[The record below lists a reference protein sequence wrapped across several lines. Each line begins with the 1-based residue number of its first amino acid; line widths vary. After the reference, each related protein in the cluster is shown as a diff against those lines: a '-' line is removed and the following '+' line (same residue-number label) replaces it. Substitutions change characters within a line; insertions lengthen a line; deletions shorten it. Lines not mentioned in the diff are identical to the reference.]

1 MLASRK
7 AGVSNRA
14 NNGCMRP
21 PPTPAKPK
29 LPHKTPL
36 LQQLGPGLVTG
47 AADDD
52 PSGIATYSQAGAQYG
67 YGMLWTVLFTTPLM
81 IGIQVVSAR
90 IGRVTG
96 HGLAAN
102 IRDHYPQP
110 VLIAIVSMLIMAN
123 TLNIAADLAAMA
135 AALELVAGGPSKL
148 YIIGF
153 ALLSLTLQ
161 IFIPFPRYSP
171 ILKWLTLALF
181 AYVGTILIIDVPWS
195 EALRGLLL
203 PQLTFNKEYAALL
216 VGVLGTTISPYLFF
230 WQATQEMEEQRA
242 TPGEEALRDAPEQ
255 AAEHLKRITIDTYIG
270 MIFSNLVAFFIML
283 ATAVTLHGH
292 GVIDIQSSAQ
302 AAEAL
307 RPVAGEFAFLLFA
320 LGIIGTGMLAVPV
333 LAGSAAYAVA
343 ESFRWPIGLGLT
355 LIEARGFYAILIA
368 ATVIGVAIDFSGI
381 DPIKSLLLSAIVN
394 GVISVPIMVLMM
406 RLAVKPAVMGPF
418 VIKKKLKWLG
428 WAATLVMAAASA
440 LMFALMV

>member
-1 MLASRK
+1 MQQTQ
-7 AGVSNRA
+7 
-14 NNGCMRP
+14 
-21 PPTPAKPK
+21 PPT
-29 LPHKTPL
+29 HRTGGSGKTPL

-102 IRDHYPQP
+102 IRDHYPRP
-110 VLIAIVSMLIMAN
+110 VLATIVMMLVAAN
-123 TLNIAADLAAMA
+123 TLNIAADLAAMG
-135 AALELVAGGPSKL
+135 AALELVVGGPSRL
-148 YIIGF
+148 YIVGF
-153 ALLSLTLQ
+153 ALISLVLQ
-161 IFIPFPRYSP
+161 VFIPFPRYSP

-181 AYVGTILIIDVPWS
+181 AYVGTIMVINVPWAD
-195 EALRGLLL
+195 ALSGMFL
-203 PQLTFNKEYAALL
+203 PHVTMNREYAALL

-230 WQATQEMEEQRA
+230 WQATQEMEQQRA
-242 TPGEEALRDAPEQ
+242 TPGEEALRDAPDQ
-255 AAEHLKRITIDTYIG
+255 ASQHLKRITIDTYVG

-283 ATAVTLHGH
+283 ATAVTLHSQ

-320 LGIIGTGMLAVPV
+320 LGIIGTGLLAVPI

-355 LIEARGFYAILIA
+355 LVEARGFYAILIA
-368 ATVIGVAIDFSGI
+368 ATLIGVAIDFSGV

-406 RLAVKPAVMGPF
+406 RLAVKPTVMGPF
-418 VIKKKLKWLG
+418 VIKKKLRVLG
-428 WAATLVMAAASA
+428 WLATAVMAAASL
-440 LMFALMV
+440 LMFALML